1 MSKNDSK
8 KYEPTLIYTSLIKA
22 IAAVRK
28 HGAEKYGSTE
38 DWRTTPPTNHFN
50 AIFRHLNAHLD
61 GEYWDKDS
69 ELPHLH
75 LAASTLMFEIERMQS
90 AKDSPVDPT
99 LDIKVECPRCKS
111 KDMYG
116 LLGVYM
122 CSNGCGYVIDPL
134 LFVGE
139 IEKE

>member
-50 AIFRHLNAHLD
+50 AIERHLNAHLD
-61 GEYWDKDS
+61 GEYWDEDS

-75 LAASTLMFEIERMQS
+75 LAVATLMFEIERLDS
-90 AKDSPVDPT
+90 AQMSLMDS
-99 LDIKVECPRCKS
+99 DIEVEIKCPRCKS
-111 KDMYG
+111 SEMYP
-116 LLGVYM
+116 LKSVQP
-122 CSNGCGYVIDPL
+122 CANGCRYVIDPML
-134 LFVGE
+134 LG
-139 IEKE
+139 K